1 MTDSIPPEAENA
13 EAEATPDA
21 PELQALRED
30 FEKFKD
36 LYIRS
41 QADLDNYRKRAVRER
56 EDAIR
61 YANLSLLER
70 LLPVLDNFDLGL
82 DAARQGEAS
91 RPGGGAEGI
100 LQGMSMVQKQL
111 HDFLRDSGV
120 EPIDA
125 VGAAFD
131 PNFHEALGQE
141 PSDDIAE
148 GIVTRQLRRGY
159 KLKDRLLR
167 PSAVMVSKGPAGE

>member
-1 MTDSIPPEAENA
+1 MTNSAQPEAENA
-13 EAEATPDA
+13 DATVEPASAEAPDF
-21 PELQALRED
+21 QALRED

-41 QADLDNYRKRAVRER
+41 QADLDNYRKRAVREK
-56 EDAIR
+56 EDATR

-82 DAARQGEAS
+82 DAARQS
-91 RPGGGAEGI
+91 GGAEGI

-120 EPIDA
+120 EPIEA
-125 VGAAFD
+125 VGATFD

-141 PSDDIAE
+141 ASEDAPE